1 MKKGLATCS
10 GRATINVLDLDAML
24 NCERFFFAFIMCE
37 KNDRCWSWLS
47 VLCMLKSDV

>member
-24 NCERFFFAFIMCE
+24 NCERFF
-37 KNDRCWSWLS
+37 SLL
-47 VLCMLKSDV
+47 LCVKRMIDAGVGFLFCVC